1 MSPIRNMK
9 KEYIKPSIEATE
21 IEAQMMMAASNEVHI
36 SDTVTEDD
44 ASMSNDRRRGS
55 WGNLWK

>member
-1 MSPIRNMK
+1 MK

>member
-1 MSPIRNMK
+1 MK

-21 IEAQMMMAASNEVHI
+21 IEAQMMMAASMYI
-36 SDTVTEDD
+36 SDETTD
-44 ASMSNDRRRGS
+44 ADANMSNDRRGG

>member
-1 MSPIRNMK
+1 MK

-21 IEAQMMMAASNEVHI
+21 IEAQIMMAVSNEVRI
-36 SDTVTEDD
+36 SDMVTEDD
-44 ASMSNDRRRGS
+44 ASMSNDRRGG

>member
-9 KEYIKPSIEATE
+9 KKYIKPSIEATE
-21 IEAQMMMAASNEVHI
+21 IEAQMMMAASMYI
-36 SDTVTEDD
+36 SDETTD
-44 ASMSNDRRRGS
+44 ADANMSNDRRRGT

>member
-44 ASMSNDRRRGS
+44 ASMSNDRRGG

>member
-1 MSPIRNMK
+1 MK

-21 IEAQMMMAASNEVHI
+21 IEAQMMMAASNDVHI
-36 SDTVTEDD
+36 IDTVTEDD
-44 ASMSNDRRRGS
+44 ASMRNARRGG

>member
-1 MSPIRNMK
+1 MEK
-9 KEYIKPSIEATE
+9 KTYIAPMIEATE
-21 IEAQMMMAASNEVHI
+21 IEAQIMMAASNEVRI

-44 ASMSNDRRRGS
+44 ASMSNDRRGG